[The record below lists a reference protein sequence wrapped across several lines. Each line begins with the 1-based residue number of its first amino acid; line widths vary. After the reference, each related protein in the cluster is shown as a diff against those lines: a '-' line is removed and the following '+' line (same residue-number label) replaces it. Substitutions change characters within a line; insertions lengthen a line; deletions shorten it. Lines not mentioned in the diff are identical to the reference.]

1 MPTGVLGYPFE
12 DEAYLGGQVVC
23 NGLSVNGYG
32 WICPTISDP
41 NRICKKFR
49 GSRRGLMVRMGD
61 WSRMVEFKKCCRNGD
76 SGMDCGMKRVFSG
89 PGAAVAETL
98 EEVER
103 QMRGLGA
110 ETRECRAMRRAVEL
124 FLEWCGQD
132 RVNADRDAGIARVA
146 AGAVSGVAGTWKSML
161 WELGGSLVH
170 RLGGM
175 KTPLPRGP
183 DDGVIMAGDRRR
195 SADLPRRPYRKTPV
209 MEFKFPFKL
218 QRKTRY
224 DKKQV
229 KIRTNGEVLW
239 SLREAAST

>member
-1 MPTGVLGYPFE
+1 M
-12 DEAYLGGQVVC
+12 VC

-49 GSRRGLMVRMGD
+49 GIRRSLMVRMGD

-103 QMRGLGA
+103 RMRGLGA
-110 ETRECRAMRRAVEL
+110 ETRECRAMRPTVEL

-170 RLGGM
+170 RLGGI
-175 KTPLPRGP
+175 KTRLPGEP
-183 DDGVIMAGDRRR
+183 DAVILAGDRRR
-195 SADLPRRPYRKTPV
+195 SADLAGRPYRMTPV
-209 MEFKFPFKL
+209 RSLSFHSNYKGK
-218 QRKTRY
+218 RDKTKNRSKSVRMVRSY
-224 DKKQV
+224 
-229 KIRTNGEVLW
+229 G
-239 SLREAAST
+239 A